1 MTSLHH
7 RQQSFLNGLASVMA
21 KRNTPLPPSLTG
33 VPSPGYDPASS
44 PWSYIEPS
52 SQIGSFRLANHDVS
66 LFKLWGLAMQ
76 YGGAHA
82 LKANNAWPTICAEF
96 NLPQDFS
103 HVQPNGS
110 TSVALMLEQMYTA
123 ILYPFEDLYKKN
135 IQDQQRKAQIASR
148 QLPIPQQIQRS
159 IQRPR
164 SAAINPPPDSN
175 LLNNDIQPIKRKLD
189 IDDPESKRT
198 RQKTDPLDSAQ
209 SISDPPLQTTAQ
221 TRLRQPLRRKIEY
234 IPWARQLETH
244 GGRDLRTIDHEYNTI
259 SQKRPLRDINDWG
272 MIDIEAL
279 RMSLCSN
286 LPTELSYALTTL
298 TIFSTMRG
306 QSPGSGFPIFQCPD
320 LFDDLLDLL
329 EQLAFADLQDDFSAG
344 ALREITT
351 HRQLVNIICD
361 VQLEPFAA
369 LALHQGSKNHNAGPV
384 PRPADIILTIINVLR
399 NLSVVPDNWQFLS
412 RHGRLV
418 HVMLRTCT
426 IRQVNGLPAPASD
439 ALSLSDLLQIRKDT
453 LYTLVNLAPLIPL
466 APSSSYSATLSNRVL
481 ELVASYLI
489 DPTEAV
495 SPFVSVQIAGQH
507 PTTPPPKPPSL
518 ADAALDVFTRFSHS
532 DANRQILAQTIP
544 ETHIQRLFEALIH
557 RLPLTDMDFQ
567 ICGRETW
574 LSYLEKTV
582 MALYCLAFLSPP
594 SLKHRLKA
602 DRKIGFRTVMFRLVH
617 KSLSNPNPEMR
628 SLFSLCCRRAVETM
642 KVLDDEGDLFDTTE
656 TTAGTLSFGMGF
668 ADSSDNTI
676 EIGSGLLVGRR
687 DATWDILMTRE
698 VFGDECMFKE
708 LDSLARVECQ

>member
-1 MTSLHH
+1 MTPNLSAPDKKLVS
-7 RQQSFLNGLASVMA
+7 SF
-21 KRNTPLPPSLTG
+21 PLFSRLFCFTFF
-33 VPSPGYDPASS
+33 SS
-44 PWSYIEPS
+44 
-52 SQIGSFRLANHDVS
+52 
-66 LFKLWGLAMQ
+66 
-76 YGGAHA
+76 
-82 LKANNAWPTICAEF
+82 
-96 NLPQDFS
+96 
-103 HVQPNGS
+103 
-110 TSVALMLEQMYTA
+110 
-123 ILYPFEDLYKKN
+123 
-135 IQDQQRKAQIASR
+135 
-148 QLPIPQQIQRS
+148 
-159 IQRPR
+159 
-164 SAAINPPPDSN
+164 
-175 LLNNDIQPIKRKLD
+175 
-189 IDDPESKRT
+189 
-198 RQKTDPLDSAQ
+198 DPLDSAQ
-209 SISDPPLQTTAQ
+209 SIPDPPLQTTAQ

-244 GGRDLRTIDHEYNTI
+244 GGRDLRIIDHEYNTI

-426 IRQVNGLPAPASD
+426 IRQVDGLPAPASD

-495 SPFVSVQIAGQH
+495 SPFVSVQIPGQH

-594 SLKHRLKA
+594 PLKHRLKA

>member
-1 MTSLHH
+1 
-7 RQQSFLNGLASVMA
+7 
-21 KRNTPLPPSLTG
+21 
-33 VPSPGYDPASS
+33 
-44 PWSYIEPS
+44 
-52 SQIGSFRLANHDVS
+52 
-66 LFKLWGLAMQ
+66 
-76 YGGAHA
+76 
-82 LKANNAWPTICAEF
+82 
-96 NLPQDFS
+96 
-103 HVQPNGS
+103 
-110 TSVALMLEQMYTA
+110 
-123 ILYPFEDLYKKN
+123 
-135 IQDQQRKAQIASR
+135 
-148 QLPIPQQIQRS
+148 
-159 IQRPR
+159 
-164 SAAINPPPDSN
+164 
-175 LLNNDIQPIKRKLD
+175 
-189 IDDPESKRT
+189 
-198 RQKTDPLDSAQ
+198 
-209 SISDPPLQTTAQ
+209 
-221 TRLRQPLRRKIEY
+221 
-234 IPWARQLETH
+234 
-244 GGRDLRTIDHEYNTI
+244 
-259 SQKRPLRDINDWG
+259 
-272 MIDIEAL
+272 
-279 RMSLCSN
+279 
-286 LPTELSYALTTL
+286 
-298 TIFSTMRG
+298 
-306 QSPGSGFPIFQCPD
+306 
-320 LFDDLLDLL
+320 
-329 EQLAFADLQDDFSAG
+329 
-344 ALREITT
+344 
-351 HRQLVNIICD
+351 
-361 VQLEPFAA
+361 
-369 LALHQGSKNHNAGPV
+369 
-384 PRPADIILTIINVLR
+384 
-399 NLSVVPDNWQFLS
+399 
-412 RHGRLV
+412 
-418 HVMLRTCT
+418 MLRTCT

-495 SPFVSVQIAGQH
+495 SPFVSVQIPGQH
-507 PTTPPPKPPSL
+507 STTPPPKPPSL